1 MTHMPAAGPA
11 LPAIVASA
19 LAALRDHPEDPLAVA
34 GAFGPVAEVGRGEP
48 PVHVLVDQVV
58 AVPGAAMAQV
68 IRSDAGFDVVL
79 DLVDVGGRVEE
90 LIGAF
95 GPSDPDYGF
104 RGESIFT
111 WSLEDDASLV
121 AYADDGSLV
130 RRVVVRLG
138 RR

>member
-1 MTHMPAAGPA
+1 MTRRPAAGPA
-11 LPAIVASA
+11 LTAIVGSA
-19 LAALRDHPEDPLAVA
+19 LAALHDHPGDPLAVA
-34 GAFGPVAEVGRGEP
+34 GVFGPVAEVGAGEP

-79 DLVDVGGRVEE
+79 DLRGIEGRVEQ
-90 LIGAF
+90 LVRAF
-95 GPSDPDYGF
+95 GPSDPDFGF

-111 WSLEDDASLV
+111 WPLDDRASLV
-121 AYADDGSLV
+121 AYSDDGSLV
-130 RRVVVRLG
+130 NRIVVREG